1 MPETLMN
8 PATEALRL
16 RSRLR
21 PTATPRRAGQA
32 RRRPKDFIEIGER
45 IPLEGAPNIRGPV
58 GVEISTSRDDV
69 GTSSGEGEGDRREID
84 FAYGN

>member
-8 PATEALRL
+8 PATEA
-16 RSRLR
+16 
-21 PTATPRRAGQA
+21 
-32 RRRPKDFIEIGER
+32 RRPPEDNIEIGER

-69 GTSSGEGEGDRREID
+69 GTSLGEDLGEYSGLVIPKTV
-84 FAYGN
+84 A